1 METLKRFILHFFMML
16 LALAAGI
23 GASYLLVVK
32 GIKIPAAI
40 LGIIGV
46 IGVGIFGYN
55 WVWDPRFWYLPG
67 NIYRPRNFKRH

>member
-1 METLKRFILHFFMML
+1 METLKRFMLHVFMTL
-16 LALAAGI
+16 LALTAGI

>member
-1 METLKRFILHFFMML
+1 METLKRFILHVFMML

>member
-1 METLKRFILHFFMML
+1 MVMLKRYILHFIFML
-16 LALAAGI
+16 LAITAGV

-32 GIKIPAAI
+32 GIKVPAAI

-46 IGVGIFGYN
+46 IGVGVLGYN

-67 NIYRPRNFKRH
+67 NIYRPRNFNKH